1 MGSLYTVAMEP
12 CSQKLVLYRRI
23 RPGQIDPGT
32 ITAALAAL
40 PDTLRE
46 RIDRRHDAF
55 DRQRSLAGLA
65 LLREGMARFGQDDF
79 ALERIILSPH
89 GKPDWPGPVRFSIS
103 HANELVACALAGTP
117 VGLDVE
123 WRRPMARIPEAGL
136 SPAERAAIAEE
147 PARFFDFWTAR
158 EAVLKAA
165 GDLGIARLTEVTLD
179 GEQAEYAERRWH
191 LHYAEPLG
199 GYVLCLASPDA
210 APPLLEEAAGIMP
223 GS

>member
-1 MGSLYTVAMEP
+1 MEP

-23 RPGQIDPGT
+23 RPGQIDPDT
-32 ITAALAAL
+32 IAAALAAL
-40 PDTLRE
+40 PPALHARLA
-46 RIDRRHDAF
+46 RRRDDF
-55 DRQRSLAGLA
+55 DRLRSLIGLA
-65 LLREGMARFGQDDF
+65 LLRAGMRRLGQADF
-79 ALERIILSPH
+79 TLDALTISPH

-123 WRRPMARIPEAGL
+123 WRRPLPRLPEAGL
-136 SPAERAAIAEE
+136 SPAERAAIAED

-165 GDLGIARLTEVTLD
+165 GDLGIARLTEVALH
-179 GEQAEYAERRWH
+179 GRQAEYADRIWH
-191 LHYAEPLG
+191 LFHTEPLP
-199 GYVLCLASPDA
+199 GYVLCLASPDP
-210 APPLLEEAAGIMP
+210 APPVIEEAAGIMP